1 MKTQG
6 KTWTLKYVQLHVR
19 FKHPVHTHVQRG
31 ADLLLWV
38 MSSGSMTAVP
48 HTMYIYCAP
57 PRPCLPPSLSPL
69 LYIQTH
75 CPSSRLECGA
85 EPCLDYQLRPLIKGI
100 RNVTRSLKSDWT
112 SVWAER
118 WETSSSSRSAP
129 LLYAN
134 YMGRNVGP
142 LTPCSLSVQ
151 GWPCL
156 LTQIKSTASSKG
168 HFHAW
173 PDQCPVGNGL

>member
-1 MKTQG
+1 MDFKICPTACLIQTSSSHTCS
-6 KTWTLKYVQLHVR
+6 KRSWPPAVSDVIWINDCCTTHHV
-19 FKHPVHTHVQRG
+19 HI
-31 ADLLLWV
+31 LCI
-38 MSSGSMTAVP
+38 S
-48 HTMYIYCAP
+48 P
-57 PRPCLPPSLSPL
+57 PTPCLPPSHSPL

-134 YMGRNVGP
+134 YMGHNVGP